1 MPFINNTHKFVF
13 IGNARCGSTTMY
25 TKLSNIFANDDIVWE
40 DGRDAKP
47 WLYHMG
53 IKDTIERYPFTKDY
67 KKFCF
72 VRNPWS
78 RMLSSYNEF
87 TGRPEW
93 TNRFCSS
100 KSNNYVAVLEEKL
113 ALADLNFYDAL
124 ALANHYGYD
133 SENIID
139 YLDHLVTDVDNV
151 RSRLLLLIKD
161 HKVSAHSDWHGNIA
175 KYENFNDF
183 CKDFLNNPLKND
195 IHFLPM
201 YDQMSIDGEMVMDYV
216 GRFEN
221 MAEDFNAILYEITGN
236 NYTLDIHL
244 NNTAS
249 SDYAQHYCKQS
260 KEMIEDFYSTDILLL
275 DYRF

>member
-1 MPFINNTHKFVF
+1 MSFINNTHKFIF

-25 TKLSNIFANDDIVWE
+25 TKLGNIFADDDIVWE
-40 DGRDAKP
+40 DGIHAKP
-47 WLYHMG
+47 WLYHMS

-93 TNRFCSS
+93 TNRFCLSM
-100 KSNNYVAVLEEKL
+100 SNNYVAVLEEKL

-151 RSRLLLLIKD
+151 RSRLRLLIKD
-161 HKVSAHSDWHGNIA
+161 HKVSSHSDWHGNIA
-175 KYENFNDF
+175 EYENFNDF

-221 MAEDFNAILYEITGN
+221 MAEDFNAILYEITGKHYDLEEN
-236 NYTLDIHL
+236 HRKTQTDNYVESYEKESKQIV
-244 NNTAS
+244 A
-249 SDYAQHYCKQS
+249 DYYHKDVEYFK
-260 KEMIEDFYSTDILLL
+260 
-275 DYRF
+275 YRI